1 MMVCSAT
8 GAFVPHSYYASSTG
22 TGFRAR
28 EFATRKEAEAAMWS
42 YCSRHG
48 ISVECTECD
57 RHERKYSDHK
67 GARFYIN
74 RI

>member
-1 MMVCSAT
+1 MDYYYKAL
-8 GAFVPHSYYASSTG
+8 PHSYYVFSSG
-22 TGFRAR
+22 TGFKAR
-28 EFATRKEAEAAMWS
+28 EFGTRKEAENAMES
-42 YCSRHG
+42 YCARNG
-48 ISVECTECD
+48 IRLECTECD